1 MCSLESLKIDLKGLK
16 EGVTALEY
24 DLGDAYF
31 GAIDGSEVSRG
42 GVQVSLSIRTTHGW
56 CGLLFE

>member
-31 GAIDGSEVSRG
+31 GGDRRFRSKQG
-42 GVQVSLSIRTTHGW
+42 
-56 CGLLFE
+56 